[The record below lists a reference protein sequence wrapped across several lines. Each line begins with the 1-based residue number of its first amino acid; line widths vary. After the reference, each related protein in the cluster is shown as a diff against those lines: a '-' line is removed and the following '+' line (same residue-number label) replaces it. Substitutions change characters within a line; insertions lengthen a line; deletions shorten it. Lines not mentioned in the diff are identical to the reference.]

1 MCPTP
6 APPAHL
12 ELTTVLNAL
21 ADPVRLH
28 LVAQLRG
35 ENEVAC
41 GTFDAPVSKSTLSHH
56 FKVLRE
62 AGIIAT
68 ERVGG
73 RALNTLRKKELD
85 ATFPGLID
93 CILDA
98 QLIQAGAPAA

>member
-1 MCPTP
+1 MRPTP

-21 ADPVRLH
+21 SDPVRLH
-28 LVAQLRG
+28 LIAQLRG
-35 ENEVAC
+35 GDEVAC

-62 AGIIAT
+62 AGVIAT

-85 ATFPGLID
+85 AVFPGLID
-93 CILDA
+93 CVLDA
-98 QLIQAGAPAA
+98 HLAQAGSPAA

>member
-1 MCPTP
+1 MRPTP

-28 LVAQLRG
+28 LVAQLRNTD
-35 ENEVAC
+35 EIAC

-68 ERVGG
+68 ERASG
-73 RALNTLRKKELD
+73 RALNTLRREELD
-85 ATFPGLID
+85 NAFPGLID
-93 CILDA
+93 CVLDA
-98 QLIQAGAPAA
+98 YLTREGAAV